1 MHLKLS
7 YVENSNRVLSWYYM
21 YQIMTVYIVSLN
33 RNQLLHTAS
42 PHLNSIKKDD
52 VAGHH
57 RAKRSG
63 NGKHRRKLWKS
74 TMIKIICQKLFAY
87 LCLNVILFGG
97 EGGGRV
103 EKCV

>member
-1 MHLKLS
+1 
-7 YVENSNRVLSWYYM
+7 
-21 YQIMTVYIVSLN
+21 MTGYIVSLN

-74 TMIKIICQKLFAY
+74 MHNDENNMSKVICIFVFKCNTFW
-87 LCLNVILFGG
+87 
-97 EGGGRV
+97 GGRV